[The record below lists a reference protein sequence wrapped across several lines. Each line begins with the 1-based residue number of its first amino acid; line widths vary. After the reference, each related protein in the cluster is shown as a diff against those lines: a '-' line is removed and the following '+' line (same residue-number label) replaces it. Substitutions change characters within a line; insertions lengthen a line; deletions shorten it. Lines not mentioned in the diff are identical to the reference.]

1 MLWGQMGEGGGDKIV
16 LNQFFFSKQKPVKNG
31 RLGNTSRYFVDT
43 QLRLDDEFGSG
54 IDSLFNHAGLVY
66 ILLQY
71 RYKQQRILFPKVL
84 IILAFAQPSSGFHA
98 VQDPVWYVLTSS
110 LSRQQPWR
118 PRCPKMM
125 SAAPCHQI
133 FLGK

>member
-84 IILAFAQPSSGFHA
+84 IILAFAQPSSRSHLPAFM
-98 VQDPVWYVLTSS
+98 QC
-110 LSRQQPWR
+110 RI
-118 PRCPKMM
+118 
-125 SAAPCHQI
+125 PCGT
-133 FLGK
+133 F